1 MAESSA
7 ETSAAKSA
15 QSSAATRPGRLAGR
29 LEGKRAVI
37 TGAGSGIGRA
47 TAIRFAREGASV
59 VIADIDAGRA
69 AAVAAEITASGGRAI
84 AKRVD
89 VSSSADVD
97 RLLDE
102 TVRETGGL
110 DILMN
115 NAAAPHGAPVAHT
128 TDADWRRVMSVTLD
142 GVFYGVRAALQ
153 RMAPQGR
160 GSILN
165 ISSGAG
171 LGGEVMLGAY
181 GAAKAAVINL
191 TKTAAV
197 ENAATGIRINCICPG
212 PISTPPLDAWLSA
225 VPNGPEIFTR
235 QIPAG
240 RIGTPEEIAAV
251 ATFLASD
258 EASYVTGAILV
269 ADGGVNARTATPRF
283 D

>member
-1 MAESSA
+1 M
-7 ETSAAKSA
+7 T
-15 QSSAATRPGRLAGR
+15 GR
-29 LEGKRAVI
+29 LEGKVAVI

-47 TAIRFAREGASV
+47 TAERFAKEGASV
-59 VIADIDAGRA
+59 LVGDIVLESAVAVAEGITLAGGRA
-69 AAVAAEITASGGRAI
+69 AARQ
-84 AKRVD
+84 VD
-89 VSSSADVD
+89 VASSAEVDALVQDAVD
-97 RLLDE
+97 RFG
-102 TVRETGGL
+102 RI

-115 NAAAPHGAPVAHT
+115 NAASPHGAPVAAT
-128 TDADWRRVMSVTLD
+128 SDADWRRVMSVTLD
-142 GVFYGVRAALQ
+142 GVFYGVRSALV
-153 RMAPQGR
+153 RMTAQGS

-197 ENAATGIRINCICPG
+197 ENAGTGVRVNCICPG
-212 PISTPPLDAWLSA
+212 PIATPPLHAWLSA
-225 VPNGPEIFTR
+225 IPGGEDIFSR

-240 RIGTPEEIAAV
+240 RLGRPEEIAAL

-258 EASYVTGAILV
+258 EASYVTGAVVV

>member
-1 MAESSA
+1 M
-7 ETSAAKSA
+7 
-15 QSSAATRPGRLAGR
+15 AGR
-29 LEGKRAVI
+29 LEGKVAVI

-59 VIADIDAGRA
+59 VVADVAGDRA
-69 AAVAAEITASGGRAI
+69 AAVAAEITGGGGRAL
-84 AKRVD
+84 ARTVD
-89 VSSSADVD
+89 VASSSQVEALV
-97 RLLDE
+97 E
-102 TVRETGGL
+102 HAVRELGRI
-110 DILMN
+110 DIMMN
-115 NAAAPHGAPVAHT
+115 NAAAPHGAPVVST

-142 GVFYGVRAALQ
+142 GVFYGVRAALV
-153 RMAPQGR
+153 RMTAQGS

-197 ENAATGIRINCICPG
+197 ENAAAGVRVNCICPG
-212 PISTPPLDAWLSA
+212 PIATPPLEAWLGVMPGGTEA
-225 VPNGPEIFTR
+225 FTR
-235 QIPAG
+235 QIPAR
-240 RIGTPEEIAAV
+240 RIGDPEEIAAV

-258 EASYVTGAILV
+258 EASYVTGAVVV